1 MDPWIFLCVIV
12 VLYGVCFFIDRLFK
26 SCMHYP
32 YEIFLKNTG
41 LTVQFMRIR
50 WHTTAFNR
58 AMLRWGNNSGWMR
71 VWLTR
76 TYTVGVLVA
85 LSLLP
90 IGIILL
96 FITIF
101 NEENNSAPHNGISPV
116 GGGVNRENS
125 QNSVLIQNAP
135 KVQILLPGVNLPLEE
150 VGYYALTLLLCT
162 MVHEFGH
169 AIAAVQEDIPVIGF
183 GLQLYLCLPFAYTEI
198 STEHLNALKWF
209 KKLRIICAG
218 IWHNFIFACF
228 CYILLSTLTYAAAP
242 FYTIDH
248 GVVITEMSR
257 KSPLLGSSGKGLMV
271 GDVVSQINDCEVN
284 TESDWYECL
293 QRSIRGTRLGYCVSH
308 DFIRYNDESIE
319 ISHHSADG
327 MLQCCDERNEKLCCF
342 ESVSESLN
350 NLETVDL
357 TDAAEHAQI
366 PQHVCLDVRR
376 TLEDSHGFCSGINSK
391 SSSSNEGNFCQSGF
405 CLRPLLRNTTTI
417 LTFKRTTRSANSPSK
432 KLRDVIYIGHPAD
445 VSSTVRI
452 SPFVPRQSYISPQWG
467 DTYALFLKY
476 NVIFSFGQALLNAI
490 PCFGLDGYHI
500 TSTIVHSFLVQ
511 RIAERPKRDF
521 IALLVA
527 STGTL
532 LFGSALLKVLW
543 MSLMR
548 YIY

>member
-1 MDPWIFLCVIV
+1 MDPWIFLGVIV
-12 VLYGVCFFIDRLFK
+12 ALYCACFFIDRLFK

-32 YEIFLKNTG
+32 YDAFLKNTG
-41 LTVQFMRIR
+41 LTVQFLRLR

-71 VWLTR
+71 LWLTR
-76 TYTVGVLVA
+76 SYTVGVLVS

-101 NEENNSAPHNGISPV
+101 NGESSSTAQAATRSGPSAES
-116 GGGVNRENS
+116 GV
-125 QNSVLIQNAP
+125 LQNAP
-135 KVQILLPGVNLPLEE
+135 KVEILLPGVNLPLEE

-162 MVHEFGH
+162 IVHEFGH
-169 AIAAVQEDIPVIGF
+169 ALAAVQEDIPVIGF
-183 GLQLYLCLPFAYTEI
+183 GFQLYLCLPFAYTEI

-218 IWHNFIFACF
+218 IWHNFLFALF
-228 CYILLSTLTYAAAP
+228 CYLLLSTLGYVAAP

-248 GVVITEMSR
+248 GVVVTEMTR
-257 KSPLLGSSGKGLMV
+257 NSPLLGTAGKGLMT
-271 GDVVSQINDCEVN
+271 GDIVTQINDCKVN
-284 TESDWYECL
+284 TESDWYHCL
-293 QRSIRGTRLGYCVSH
+293 RRSIQGPHLGYCVSH

-342 ESVSESLN
+342 ESVTEGLN
-350 NLETVDL
+350 SLETAGI
-357 TDAAEHAQI
+357 TDTAEHAQI

-376 TLEDSHGFCSGINSK
+376 TIEDSHGYCSGGVSK
-391 SSSSNEGNFCQSGF
+391 GGKSRKDSFCQSGF

-417 LTFKRTTRSANSPSK
+417 LTFKRTTGSASSQPT

-452 SPFVPRQSYISPQWG
+452 SPFVPRQSYVSPQWG

-500 TSTIVHSFLVQ
+500 TSTIVHSFLVL
-511 RIAERPKRDF
+511 RVTERPKRDF

-527 STGTL
+527 GIGTI

-543 MSLMR
+543 MSVIR
-548 YIY
+548 FIY

>member
-1 MDPWIFLCVIV
+1 MDPWLFLGVIV
-12 VLYGVCFFIDRLFK
+12 ALYCACFFIDRLFK

-32 YEIFLKNTG
+32 YDAFLKNTG
-41 LTVQFMRIR
+41 LTVQFMRLR

-58 AMLRWGNNSGWMR
+58 AMLRWGNNSAWMR
-71 VWLTR
+71 LWLTR
-76 TYTVGVLVA
+76 SYTVGVLVS

-101 NEENNSAPHNGISPV
+101 NGESSSTANVDTSGTSRNGPSAES
-116 GGGVNRENS
+116 GV
-125 QNSVLIQNAP
+125 LQNAP
-135 KVQILLPGVNLPLEE
+135 KVEILLPGVNLPLEE
-150 VGYYALTLLLCT
+150 IGYYALTLLLCT
-162 MVHEFGH
+162 IVHEFGH
-169 AIAAVQEDIPVIGF
+169 ALAAVQEDIPVIGF
-183 GLQLYLCLPFAYTEI
+183 GFQLYLCLPFAYTEI
-198 STEHLNALKWF
+198 STEQLNALKWF

-218 IWHNFIFACF
+218 IWHNFLFGCF
-228 CYILLSTLTYAAAP
+228 CYLLLYTLSYVAAP
-242 FYTIDH
+242 FYTVDH
-248 GVVITEMSR
+248 GIVVTDMTR
-257 KSPLLGSSGKGLMV
+257 NSPLLGTARKGLMI
-271 GDVVSQINDCEVN
+271 GDIVSQINDCKVN
-284 TESDWYECL
+284 TESDWYDCL
-293 QRSIRGTRLGYCVSH
+293 RRSIRAPRLGYCVSH

-342 ESVSESLN
+342 ESVAEAFNS
-350 NLETVDL
+350 LETAGI
-357 TDAAEHAQI
+357 TDTAEHAQI

-376 TLEDSHGFCSGINSK
+376 TIEDSHGFCSGGSGKSSK
-391 SSSSNEGNFCQSGF
+391 SSRESFCQSGF

-417 LTFKRTTRSANSPSK
+417 LTFKRTSSSANSQPT

-445 VSSTVRI
+445 VSSTVRV
-452 SPFVPRQSYISPQWG
+452 SPFVPRQSYVSPQWG

-511 RIAERPKRDF
+511 RVTERPKRDF

-527 STGTL
+527 GTGTI

-543 MSLMR
+543 MSVIR
-548 YIY
+548 FIY

>member
-1 MDPWIFLCVIV
+1 MDPWIFLSVVV

-32 YEIFLKNTG
+32 YETFLKNTG
-41 LTVQFMRIR
+41 LTVQFLRIR

-76 TYTVGVLVA
+76 SYTVGVLVA
-85 LSLLP
+85 LALLP

-101 NEENNSAPHNGISPV
+101 NEESNGASNA
-116 GGGVNRENS
+116 GGNGANAES
-125 QNSVLIQNAP
+125 GILQNAP
-135 KVQILLPGVNLPLEE
+135 KVEILLPGVNLPLEE

-169 AIAAVQEDIPVIGF
+169 ALAAVQEDIPVIGF
-183 GLQLYLCLPFAYTEI
+183 GFQLYLCLPFAYTEI
-198 STEHLNALKWF
+198 STEHLNALKWL

-218 IWHNFIFACF
+218 IWHNFVFACV
-228 CYILLSTLTYAAAP
+228 CYFLLSTLNYVAAP

-248 GVVITEMSR
+248 GVVVTEMSR
-257 KSPLLGSSGKGLMV
+257 NSPLLGTAGKGLMV
-271 GDVVSQINDCEVN
+271 SDVVSQINDCKVN
-284 TESDWYECL
+284 KESDWYECL
-293 QRSIRGTRLGYCVSH
+293 LRSIRGTRLGYCVSH

-342 ESVSESLN
+342 ESVTESLN
-350 NLETVDL
+350 SLETADM

-376 TLEDSHGFCSGINSK
+376 TLEDSHGFCSGINGK
-391 SSSSNEGNFCQSGF
+391 SSNSKDGNSCQSGF

-417 LTFKRTTRSANSPSK
+417 LTFKRTSNSVNNQPT
-432 KLRDVIYIGHPAD
+432 KLRDVIYIGHPTD
-445 VSSTVRI
+445 VFSTVRI
-452 SPFVPRQSYISPQWG
+452 SPYVPRRSYVSSQWC
-467 DTYALFLKY
+467 DAYALFLKY

-527 STGTL
+527 GTGTL

-543 MSLMR
+543 MSVMR
-548 YIY
+548 FVY